1 LCARSRTRK
10 VFHECTQRPHPGGTG
25 HRRLLRDREATA
37 RAFHALDFK
46 VALLARRTESI
57 EAIAHELGEGAVAV
71 AADVTDRDALIA
83 AAERVKAELGRVD
96 VLVNNA
102 GIMHLA
108 INEILLRPATL
119 A

>member
-1 LCARSRTRK
+1 VPS
-10 VFHECTQRPHPGGTG
+10 
-25 HRRLLRDREATA
+25 
-37 RAFHALDFK
+37 
-46 VALLARRTESI
+46 ALLARRTESI